1 MPLAY
6 IRDELG
12 NANISTTLVYL
23 DTDAKQRQKVV
34 SSAFSGV

>member
-1 MPLAY
+1 LAY

-12 NANISTTLVYL
+12 NANISIPSLYL

-34 SSAFSGV
+34 SGAFSGV